1 MINKHP
7 SAVYKIRFSD
17 CDMFGHLNN
26 SRYLDYLIDAR
37 EDHLKEAYDFNFETY
52 YKNNF
57 GWVFRGHEIVYLRP
71 AVFNERVV
79 IQSALFHVDLESLRV
94 ETVMMDEQRGHIK
107 AVMHSTLIPIN
118 LKTGRKEQHDPQLME
133 WATSLVDHDIAQ
145 HGNLHQRIQAM
156 VAELKAKQA

>member
-7 SAVYKIRFSD
+7 SSVHKIRFSD

-37 EDHLKEAYDFNFETY
+37 EDHLKEAYDFNFETH

-71 AVFNERVV
+71 ALFNERVV
-79 IQSALFHVDLESLRV
+79 IQSALFHVDQESLGV
-94 ETVMMDEQRGHIK
+94 ETQMLDQHRRHLK

-118 LKTGRKEQHDPQLME
+118 LQTGRKEQHSPELME
-133 WATSLVDHDIAQ
+133 WASSLVDADIAQ
-145 HGNLHQRIQAM
+145 QGSLQQRIQGL
-156 VAELKAKQA
+156 VSELKAAQ